1 MAPLA
6 LPPHVS
12 HTSVPLS
19 PSTALTYI
27 SAYLKESESAPHLHP
42 DALLTTSGPT
52 YSAASG
58 STGGLVLHNLRRV
71 EAGLKGERLAPE
83 PEKEGDDTVLDG
95 LIAETEGRG
104 RKRKAGR
111 RDGATIADGDA
122 GAGTEDAADGVEGW
136 QDPEEY
142 RRETEQDGI
151 QQGEIGDR
159 NNFIANDG
167 DPSIRATAPQG
178 VDGEAAG
185 KKVGRVDK
193 EARKKAKKERA
204 KAENKERAAK
214 RVKDKA

>member
-6 LPPHVS
+6 LPP
-12 HTSVPLS
+12 
-19 PSTALTYI
+19 
-27 SAYLKESESAPHLHP
+27 
-42 DALLTTSGPT
+42 
-52 YSAASG
+52 
-58 STGGLVLHNLRRV
+58 R
-71 EAGLKGERLAPE
+71 ERLAPE

-104 RKRKAGR
+104 RKRKAGG
-111 RDGATIADGDA
+111 RDGERGDAAVGA
-122 GAGTEDAADGVEGW
+122 GAGDGTDGVEGW

-159 NNFIANDG
+159 NNFISNDG
-167 DPSIRATAPQG
+167 DPSIRATALQG

-185 KKVGRVDK
+185 KKVGKVDK